1 MYNLNKI
8 VKQFFKFILISGT
21 GWIID
26 FSIYYII
33 TSKLGLYVG
42 VANVISAIPAITFV
56 FIVSTK
62 KIFSNTSSKF
72 SLPQK
77 YLIYFLY
84 QIILISLIS
93 SLAQVIFNIVSTT
106 TLMNY
111 LFISSNLEMLV
122 KIFITPITMTIN
134 FLVIKILSEKL

>member
-1 MYNLNKI
+1 MYSLNK
-8 VKQFFKFILISGT
+8 VTKQFLKFILISGT
-21 GWIID
+21 GWVID

-93 SLAQVIFNIVSTT
+93 SLAQIIFNIVSIT
-106 TLMNY
+106 TLMNE
-111 LFISSNLEMLV
+111 LFIANNLEMLV

-134 FLVIKILSEKL
+134 FFIMKILSEKL

>member
-8 VKQFFKFILISGT
+8 VKQFLKFILISGT

-93 SLAQVIFNIVSTT
+93 SLAQVIFNRVSTT

-122 KIFITPITMTIN
+122 KIFITPVTMLIN
-134 FLVIKILSEKL
+134 FFIMKVLSEKL